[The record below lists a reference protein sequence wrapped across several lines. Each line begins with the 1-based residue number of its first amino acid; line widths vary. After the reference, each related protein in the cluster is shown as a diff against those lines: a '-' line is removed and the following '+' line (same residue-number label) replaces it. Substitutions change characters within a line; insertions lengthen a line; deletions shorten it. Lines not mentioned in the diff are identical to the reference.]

1 MKAKTLSTIM
11 KDLYGVNEYHKY
23 IHVGDEFWSDAPFIQ
38 ELTNKKWN
46 KIRVTYIRS
55 GVMFF
60 TIEDTDIP
68 EQYIPTKSFAAAI
81 MIKAKIDPHKEFPYR
96 DDLDYYRFDDKF
108 TEVVNFDNRENK
120 EIDDEYE
127 LLF

>member
-1 MKAKTLSTIM
+1 M
-11 KDLYGVNEYHKY
+11 KDLYGVNEYHEH

-38 ELTNKKWN
+38 ELTGKKWN
-46 KIRVTYIRS
+46 KIRATYVRS

-60 TIEDTDIP
+60 TTEHTDIP
-68 EQYIPTKSFAAAI
+68 EQYMATKSFAAAV
-81 MIKAKIDPHKEFPYR
+81 MIRAKIDPYKEFSDR
-96 DDLDYYRFDDKF
+96 DDLDFYRFDDKF
-108 TEVVNFDNRENK
+108 TEVVNFDNREDK